1 MSSIAIYETD
11 DLMCGL
17 LREWLSGAGYAVRD
31 EVRPCDPAASAEL
44 AIVSVSMPKQESEA
58 LIRRVRCIH
67 PKSAIIALSSCAR
80 SGLSSNGAAARELG
94 VERVMAKPLTR
105 NELLLAV
112 ESLVGPAS
120 RGPQVC

>member
-31 EVRPCDPAASAEL
+31 GVTPHDPVAPAEL

-58 LIRRVRCIH
+58 LIRSVRRVH

-112 ESLVGPAS
+112 ESIVGPAS